1 MKTYNFLLML
11 AVCATLCVACD
22 KNSEQ
27 LEVKMKFD
35 VKAKSPSNSA
45 QVSTVIFTGDEI
57 VSYNG
62 TTGEIVFA
70 NTPQGEVYE
79 VLNNYNNGV
88 LEFYLNGGL
97 LFELKNR
104 VGEHQSDVYNAPIL
118 RYGTE
123 NVDNGGGSS
132 DGGGNNDNDTT
143 AQRASESYRS
153 PANAELKWF
162 IEDGYPNGKTINSTN
177 RGSSGWEQ
185 ERNANAQAVAEGFN
199 RFIEALKAE
208 GKYIE

>member
-22 KNSEQ
+22 RNSEQ
-27 LEVKMKFD
+27 LEIKMKLD
-35 VKAKSPSNSA
+35 VKAKSPSGA
-45 QVSTVIFTGDEI
+45 TQVSTVVFTGDEI
-57 VSYNG
+57 ASYNG

-70 NTPQGEVYE
+70 NTPQGTVYE

-88 LEFYLNGGL
+88 LEFYLNGEL
-97 LFELKNR
+97 LFELTNR

-118 RYGTE
+118 RYGLE
-123 NVDNGGGSS
+123 NVDNGGSS
-132 DGGGNNDNDTT
+132 NDGGGNNDNDST
-143 AQRASESYRS
+143 AQRVSESYGS
-153 PANAELKWF
+153 PTNAELKWF
-162 IEDGYPNGKTINSTN
+162 IEDGYPQGKTINSTN

-185 ERNANAQAVAEGFN
+185 ERNANAQAIAEGFN
-199 RFIEALKAE
+199 RFIDALKAE